1 MSDKIK
7 EIIEEIEAMK
17 VKLGEEIAQQ
27 EKDISYE
34 IQNGYVQFEKEV
46 LDKQKENMKNLL
58 AWFRDIPLL
67 HLLASPL
74 VYAMVIPAILFDI
87 ILFIYQQVIFR
98 IFKFKFIERSDYI
111 RFDRQYLGYLNLIE
125 KLNCMYCSYFNGLMQ
140 YAAAIAGRTEL
151 YFCPIK
157 HAKKVAY
164 EHDYN
169 DEFFRYG
176 DEDEYQKKLE
186 ALRKKSEKNVL

>member
-1 MSDKIK
+1 MSDKIRK
-7 EIIEEIEAMK
+7 MIEEIEAMK

-34 IQNGYVQFEKEV
+34 IQNGYVRFEKEV

-74 VYAMVIPAILFDI
+74 VYTMVIPAILFDI

-98 IFKFKFIERSDYI
+98 IFKFKFIKRSDYI

-140 YAAAIAGRTEL
+140 YASAVAGRTEL

-164 EHDYN
+164 QHDY
-169 DEFFRYG
+169 DDAFFRYG
-176 DEDEYQKKLE
+176 DEEEYQKKLE
-186 ALRKKSEKNVL
+186 ALRKKFQK

>member
-1 MSDKIK
+1 MSDKIR
-7 EIIEEIEAMK
+7 EMIEEIEDMK
-17 VKLGEEIAQQ
+17 KRLGDEIAQH
-27 EKDISYE
+27 EKHISYD
-34 IQNGYVQFEKEV
+34 IQNGYVRFEKEV
-46 LDKQKENMKNLL
+46 LEKQKENMKNLF

-74 VYAMVIPAILFDI
+74 VYGMIIPAILFDI
-87 ILFIYQQVIFR
+87 ILFVYQQVIFR
-98 IFKFKFIERSDYI
+98 IFKFKFIKRGDYI
-111 RFDRQYLGYLNLIE
+111 LFDRQYLGYLNSIE
-125 KLNCMYCSYFNGLMQ
+125 KLNCLYCTYFNGLMQ

-164 EHDYN
+164 QHDFY
-169 DEFFRYG
+169 DKFFSYG

-186 ALRKKSEKNVL
+186 ALRKKTQKEMS